1 MLVAMARQP
10 PSVLVRDLA
19 LARRAAKGDRAA
31 ASELLS
37 AASGPVAGLMRRMGA
52 QPATADELTQEALL
66 TALNALGSYRG
77 EAPFTALTLRIA
89 ARLYLRRFRREAR
102 FDLAADP
109 IDPSTPGDDGAS
121 RAGLRLDLDRALA
134 QLSPGERHCVSLC
147 HGAGLTH
154 AEIAEALQVPLGTV
168 KSHVARG
175 LAKLRRLMTDP
186 GENDA

>member
-1 MLVAMARQP
+1 MARQP
-10 PSVLVRDLA
+10 PSVLTRDLA

-31 ASELLS
+31 AGALLS

-66 TALNALGSYRG
+66 TALNAVGAYRG

-102 FDLAADP
+102 IDLMADP
-109 IDPSTPGDDGAS
+109 VDPSTPGDEGAGG
-121 RAGLRLDLDRALA
+121 AALRLDLDRALA
-134 QLSPGERHCVSLC
+134 ELSSSERQCVSLC

-154 AEIAEALQVPLGTV
+154 AEIAQALRVPLGTV
-168 KSHVARG
+168 KSHVTRG

-186 GENDA
+186 GDSHA